1 MGNFAWFSST
11 SDFLKELENP
21 DFISSLKGK
30 FRESF
35 KEDPSIELVNSWTSE
50 IVFLKK
56 ALQEI
61 GGSIVL
67 EYIIPGSG
75 ERADVILVSEG
86 SEKNAVV
93 IEMKGWRK
101 GVEKNSFLYE
111 TDQNQPIH
119 VNPIYQLMN
128 YVGKI
133 RFTSSSGDS
142 FKVDGKVVLYHLDRM
157 NNSEILVFRSE
168 EKRLESFLKTVITR
182 SDSSG
187 NGIKFVQSVYKQN
200 AALFDVIRQHF
211 EELRQGAMETLVR
224 RGFGLYG
231 DQVKVYNRLI
241 EAIEHNEEGQ
251 FIVAGGPGSG
261 KTMIAVDLLLRASG
275 MNKQGS
281 VLCYRNNRMI
291 ESLRKLFASKQAGL
305 DTMIKFFSTGRP
317 VNPGVA
323 EKGWTADLELA
334 IFDESQRMTLENIDL
349 AGKAARTTIFFF
361 DEKQILSTEEKGT
374 LENFRKIYPK
384 AAFMEL
390 TGLYRNGLEYGK
402 FVESL
407 LNSKP
412 DLPDI
417 SDYTLTC
424 FDSVGE
430 MIIELRKKQK
440 IGKTALVASFTESK
454 GSLKDKKSI
463 ENVRVGYPLTSNFDI
478 YKGSGITIRWLMNPK
493 TEYAP
498 FWVDGEC
505 NKLDMYASVYGCQ
518 GFEADYVGLI
528 WGRDLVWRGKR
539 FELGD
544 NCEDSYG
551 GRTNLKTLFMKG
563 KKGDKEAYETA
574 RFLLINRYRILLTR
588 GIKGTFIFCEDMET
602 GDFLRNSLHNTVH
615 VQNDEDA
622 LS

>member
-111 TDQNQPIH
+111 TDQNQPIQ

-241 EAIEHNEEGQ
+241 EAIEHNEEG
-251 FIVAGGPGSG
+251 
-261 KTMIAVDLLLRASG
+261 
-275 MNKQGS
+275 
-281 VLCYRNNRMI
+281 
-291 ESLRKLFASKQAGL
+291 
-305 DTMIKFFSTGRP
+305 
-317 VNPGVA
+317 
-323 EKGWTADLELA
+323 
-334 IFDESQRMTLENIDL
+334 
-349 AGKAARTTIFFF
+349 
-361 DEKQILSTEEKGT
+361 
-374 LENFRKIYPK
+374 
-384 AAFMEL
+384 
-390 TGLYRNGLEYGK
+390 
-402 FVESL
+402 
-407 LNSKP
+407 
-412 DLPDI
+412 
-417 SDYTLTC
+417 
-424 FDSVGE
+424 
-430 MIIELRKKQK
+430 
-440 IGKTALVASFTESK
+440 
-454 GSLKDKKSI
+454 
-463 ENVRVGYPLTSNFDI
+463 
-478 YKGSGITIRWLMNPK
+478 
-493 TEYAP
+493 
-498 FWVDGEC
+498 
-505 NKLDMYASVYGCQ
+505 
-518 GFEADYVGLI
+518 
-528 WGRDLVWRGKR
+528 
-539 FELGD
+539 
-544 NCEDSYG
+544 
-551 GRTNLKTLFMKG
+551 
-563 KKGDKEAYETA
+563 
-574 RFLLINRYRILLTR
+574 
-588 GIKGTFIFCEDMET
+588 
-602 GDFLRNSLHNTVH
+602 H
-615 VQNDEDA
+615 
-622 LS
+622 